1 MQNGVFDQQFL
12 FLLTLKILPQYIEN
26 KVFMYFHLLG
36 ILEAILIRV
45 VVTEDN
51 SINCNNLPGGGDTIM
66 FWEHALYAIIYI

>member
-51 SINCNNLPGGGDTIM
+51 SINCNNLPRGGDTIM
-66 FWEHALYAIIYI
+66 FWEHALHAIIYI